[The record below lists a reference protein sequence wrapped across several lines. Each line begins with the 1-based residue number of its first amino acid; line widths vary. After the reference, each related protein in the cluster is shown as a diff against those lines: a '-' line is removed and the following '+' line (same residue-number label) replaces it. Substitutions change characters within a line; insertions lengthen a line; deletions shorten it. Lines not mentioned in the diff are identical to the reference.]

1 VHCTPPHADSS
12 PDGIAGRASRLHGL
26 QHLRGDFRF
35 ILERQVQRGPSP
47 PVRRVAVDARGG
59 EQQPQCRDLP
69 VVLLNVSACQ

>member
-1 VHCTPPHADSS
+1 
-12 PDGIAGRASRLHGL
+12 L